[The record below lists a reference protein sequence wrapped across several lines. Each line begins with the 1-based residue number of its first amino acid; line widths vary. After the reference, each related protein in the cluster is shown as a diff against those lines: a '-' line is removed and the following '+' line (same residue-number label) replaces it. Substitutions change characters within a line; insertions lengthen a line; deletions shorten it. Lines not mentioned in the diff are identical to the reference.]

1 MIIMTIMIII
11 EPIHDENMQK
21 LIKSQK
27 SINPYERIDENFANN
42 PINIDNNDYNNDNNN
57 KTLIIMI
64 IWIMKY

>member
-1 MIIMTIMIII
+1 LSPNI
-11 EPIHDENMQK
+11 DDNNDNNDNY
-21 LIKSQK
+21 KSQK

-42 PINIDNNDYNNDNNN
+42 PIDIDNNDYNNDNNN

>member
-42 PINIDNNDYNNDNNN
+42 PIDIDNNDYNNDNNN